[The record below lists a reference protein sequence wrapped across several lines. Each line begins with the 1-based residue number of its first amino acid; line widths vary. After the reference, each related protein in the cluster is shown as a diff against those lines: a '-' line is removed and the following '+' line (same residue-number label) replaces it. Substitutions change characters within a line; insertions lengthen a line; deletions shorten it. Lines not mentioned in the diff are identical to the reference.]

1 MTALPP
7 TYSESAIGFDC
18 MGERLLGIVARPQ
31 RPAATGV
38 VIVVGGPQYRVGSH
52 RQFLLLARALAE
64 AGCAVL
70 RFDYR
75 GMGDSGGAARSFEEV
90 DADIAAAIEAFTQ
103 ACPEVRSVVLW
114 GLCDGA
120 SAALMYWLRTRDA
133 RVRGLCLLNPWVRSE
148 QSLARVRLR
157 HYYGDRLMQPN
168 FWSKLLRGQTN
179 LAASV
184 AELARN
190 WRLARAARAAK
201 LGADEAQSFR
211 HLMAAA
217 FRAFDGEMLLIL
229 SGCDATAQE
238 FLDCA
243 SSDPQWTGLL
253 QRPRLTRVDLPDA
266 DHTFSQPAARIAV
279 EEATRAWVG
288 RLAAPADGA

>member
-1 MTALPP
+1 MSILPP
-7 TYSESAIGFDC
+7 TYAETALKFDC
-18 MGERLLGIVARPQ
+18 MGERLLGIVARPR

-52 RQFLLLARALAE
+52 RQFLLLARSLAE

-75 GMGDSGGAARSFEEV
+75 GMGDSDGAARSFDAV

-103 ACPEVRSVVLW
+103 ACPQVRSVVLW

-157 HYYGDRLMQPN
+157 HYYGDRLLQPD
-168 FWSKLLRGQTN
+168 FWKKLVRGGTN
-179 LAASV
+179 LVVSV

-190 WRLARAARAAK
+190 WRLARAARAAR
-201 LGADEAQSFR
+201 ADAGEAQSFR
-211 HLMAAA
+211 SLMAAG
-217 FRAFDGEMLLIL
+217 FRAFDGEILMIL

-243 SSDPQWTGLL
+243 SSDPEWAGLL
-253 QRPRLTRVDLPDA
+253 RRPRLTRLDLPDA
-266 DHTFSQPAARIAV
+266 DHTFSQPAARAAV

-288 RLAAPADGA
+288 RLAARVDGA

>member
-1 MTALPP
+1 MSSLQP
-7 TYSESAIGFDC
+7 TYSESALGFDC
-18 MGERLLGIVARPQ
+18 AGERLLGIVSRPQ
-31 RPAATGV
+31 WPAATGV
-38 VIVVGGPQYRVGSH
+38 VIIVGGPQYRVGSH

-64 AGCAVL
+64 AGHAVL

-75 GMGDSGGAARSFEEV
+75 GMGDSDGAARSFEDV
-90 DADIAAAIEAFTQ
+90 DADTAAAIDALTA

-120 SAALMYWLRTRDA
+120 SAALMYWLRQRDA

-148 QSLARVRLR
+148 QGLARVRLR
-157 HYYGDRLMQPN
+157 HYYGDRLLQPN
-168 FWSKLLRGQTN
+168 FWSKLLRGRTN

-190 WRLARAARAAK
+190 WRLARAARAAR
-201 LGADEAQSFR
+201 ADAGQAQSFR
-211 HLMAAA
+211 SLMADG
-217 FRAFDGEMLLIL
+217 FRAFEGEILMIL

-243 SSDPQWTGLL
+243 GSDPEWGGLL
-253 QRPRLTRVDLPDA
+253 QRPRLTRLDLPDA
-266 DHTFSQPAARIAV
+266 DHTFSVPAARAAV
-279 EEATRAWVG
+279 EEATRAWLG
-288 RLAAPADGA
+288 RLAARVDGA

>member
-1 MTALPP
+1 MSALPP
-7 TYSESAIGFDC
+7 TCSESALGFDC
-18 MGERLLGIVARPQ
+18 AGERLLGIVARPQ
-31 RPAATGV
+31 RPAAIGV
-38 VIVVGGPQYRVGSH
+38 VIIVGGPQYRVGSH
-52 RQFLLLARALAE
+52 RQFLLLARALAA
-64 AGCAVL
+64 AGHAVL

-75 GMGDSGGAARSFEEV
+75 GMGDSDGAARSFEDV
-90 DADIAAAIEAFTQ
+90 DADIGAAIGALTV

-120 SAALMYWLRTRDA
+120 SAALMYWLRRRDA

-157 HYYGDRLMQPN
+157 HYYGDRLLQPE
-168 FWSKLLRGQTN
+168 FWKKLVRGGTN

-190 WRLARAARAAK
+190 WRLARASRAARAD
-201 LGADEAQSFR
+201 ADEAQSFR
-211 HLMAAA
+211 SLMAAA
-217 FRAFDGEMLLIL
+217 FRAFDGEILMIL

-243 SSDPQWTGLL
+243 RSDPQWAGLL
-253 QRPRLTRVDLPDA
+253 QRPRLTRLDLPDA
-266 DHTFSQPAARIAV
+266 DHTFSQPAARTAV
-279 EEATRAWVG
+279 EAATRAWLG
-288 RLAAPADGA
+288 RLDARADGA

>member
-1 MTALPP
+1 MTAPPP
-7 TYSESAIGFDC
+7 TYSESTLGFDC
-18 MGERLLGIVARPQ
+18 AGERLLGIVSRPP

-38 VIVVGGPQYRVGSH
+38 VIIVGGPQYRVGSH
-52 RQFLLLARALAE
+52 RQFLLLARALAA
-64 AGCAVL
+64 AGHAVL

-75 GMGDSGGAARSFEEV
+75 GMGDSDGAARSFEEV
-90 DADIAAAIEAFTQ
+90 DTDIAAAIGALTV

-120 SAALMYWLRTRDA
+120 SAALMYWLRQRDA

-157 HYYGDRLMQPN
+157 HYYGDRLLQPN
-168 FWSKLLRGQTN
+168 FWNKLLRGRTN

-190 WRLARAARAAK
+190 WRMARAARAAK
-201 LGADEAQSFR
+201 VEETPSFR
-211 HLMAAA
+211 SLMAAG
-217 FRAFDGEMLLIL
+217 FRAFDGDILMVL

-243 SSDPQWTGLL
+243 NSDPQWAGLL
-253 QRPRLTRVDLPDA
+253 QRGRLTRLDLPDA
-266 DHTFSQPAARIAV
+266 DHTFSAPAARTAV
-279 EEATRAWVG
+279 EEATRAWLG
-288 RLAAPADGA
+288 GLAARADGA